1 MPGTLSFD
9 DLKSRVTSGDIDTV
23 LVCFADMQGR
33 LMGKRFHAVN
43 FVETSYKETHCCNY
57 LLATDL
63 EMATPDGY
71 ASTSWESGYGD
82 YVMQPDLDT
91 IRLVPWLDGTAMVL
105 CDVLDHHTHQP
116 VPHSPRAM
124 LKKQIAR
131 LKALG
136 FDAMMAT
143 ELEFF
148 LFEQSFDA
156 IRKSGFRDLKP
167 ISGYNEDYHIFQ
179 TTKEEGVMRPIRNHL
194 FNAGLPIENSKGE
207 AETGQ
212 EELNIRYAAALDCA
226 DHHTIAKNA
235 IKEIA
240 WQHGH
245 AATFLPKWD
254 HNKVGS
260 SSHVHQSLWK
270 DGAPVFYDPKA
281 KLCMSEMMSHYMAGL
296 IAYAPDYTF
305 FLAPYVNSYKRFSKG
320 TFAPTKTV
328 WSVDNRTAGFRLCGD
343 GTRGIR
349 VECRI
354 GGSDLNPYLA
364 QAAMLAAGIKGIEEK
379 MTLASATTGDVYEDA
394 KAADIPQTLRAATET
409 FRNSVFLRDAFGD
422 DVVDHYTRCAQW
434 EQEEFDRVVT
444 DWEIA
449 RGFERA

>member
-9 DLKSRVTSGDIDTV
+9 DLKSHVEDGSIDTV
-23 LVCFADMQGR
+23 LVCLVDMQGR

-43 FVETSYKETHCCNY
+43 FVETSYEETHCCNY

-71 ASTSWESGYGD
+71 ASTSWKSGYGD
-82 YVMQPDLDT
+82 YVMKPDLDT

-105 CDVLDHHTHQP
+105 CDILDHHHHAP
-116 VPHSPRAM
+116 VPHSPRAI
-124 LKKQIAR
+124 LRKQIDR
-131 LKALG
+131 LAELG

-148 LFEQSFDA
+148 LFADSLDA
-156 IRKSGFRDLKP
+156 IREGGFRDLKP

-179 TTKEEGVMRPIRNHL
+179 TTKEEAVMRPVRNHL
-194 FNAGLPIENSKGE
+194 HAAGLPIENSKGE

-212 EELNIRYAAALDCA
+212 EELNIRYAEAMSCA
-226 DHHTIAKNA
+226 DHHTIAKHA

-240 WQHGH
+240 WQQGH
-245 AATFLPKWD
+245 AASFLPKWHQD
-254 HNKVGS
+254 RVGS
-260 SSHVHQSLWK
+260 SSHVHQSLWQ
-270 DGAPVFYDPKA
+270 DGNPAFVDDA
-281 KLCMSEMMSHYMAGL
+281 DDLGMSQLMKHYMAGL
-296 IAYAPDYTF
+296 IAYAPDYTW
-305 FLAPYVNSYKRFSKG
+305 FLAPYVNSYKRFAKG

-328 WSVDNRTAGFRLCGD
+328 WSVDNRTAGFRLCGANTK
-343 GTRGIR
+343 GVR

-364 QAAMLAAGIKGIEEK
+364 QAAMLAAGIKGIEDK
-379 MTLASATTGDVYEDA
+379 MTLAAPTRGDVYEDA
-394 KAADIPQTLRAATET
+394 KAGDIPQTLRAATENL
-409 FRNSVFLRDAFGD
+409 RNSAFLRAAMGD
-422 DVVDHYTRCAQW
+422 DVIDHYTRCAEV